1 MRAISR
7 LTEPDTKSPMT
18 NSAVT
23 YRDRLDNDT
32 QPDDRGANVMM
43 EELDN
48 TTPLTLPDS
57 KKSKR
62 PVSANIKRGIRLD
75 KKKKEAI
82 AERDTQKRDLL
93 EKLAIV
99 QGKHDGI
106 NDNRKRK
113 YSDDDDGDTK
123 PASKP

>member
-7 LTEPDTKSPMT
+7 LSVPDTKSPGT
-18 NSAVT
+18 NSAVI
-23 YRDRLDNDT
+23 YRDRLDNDN

-48 TTPLTLPDS
+48 TNPLALPDS

-62 PVSANIKRGIRLD
+62 SVPANIERGIRLD
-75 KKKKEAI
+75 NEKKEAL
-82 AERDTQKRDLL
+82 AELDTQKRDLL

-99 QGKHDGI
+99 QGKHDDI